1 MVILRIFSLSV
12 NTIGKTVNLLINLY
26 YYLMEDSQKDGLI
39 PLFPEEQTFR
49 KTSPSRNST
58 NEILIMEVR
67 RELKKETE
75 LTFLPSAIRRNLI
88 VIK

>member
-1 MVILRIFSLSV
+1 
-12 NTIGKTVNLLINLY
+12 
-26 YYLMEDSQKDGLI
+26 
-39 PLFPEEQTFR
+39 
-49 KTSPSRNST
+49 
-58 NEILIMEVR
+58 MEVR